1 MHLRTISA
9 VLGASGIG
17 MSAFGAHGLKDRL
30 STGSIKLDNW
40 KTAVM
45 YQLFHAV
52 AILSISLLCDQHRDP
67 QAKAGTYAGRRNDAL
82 SLERAGQIMALGTTL
97 FSGSI
102 YLLCLEVGY
111 KKVLGPTTPVGGLLM
126 IAGWTMLGL

>member
-1 MHLRTISA
+1 MHLRTIAA

-17 MSAFGAHGLKDRL
+17 IGAFGAHGLKDRL
-30 STGSIKLDNW
+30 STGSSKLDNW

-45 YQLFHAV
+45 YQLVNAV

-67 QAKAGTYAGRRNDAL
+67 QSKAGTYAGRRSDAS

-102 YLLCLEVGY
+102 YLLCLDVGF
-111 KKVLGPTTPVGGLLM
+111 KKLLGPTTPVGGLLM
-126 IAGWTMLGL
+126 IVGWTMLGL

>member
-1 MHLRTISA
+1 MHLRTIAA

-17 MSAFGAHGLKDRL
+17 IGAFGAHGLKDRL
-30 STGSIKLDNW
+30 SGSSKLDNW

-52 AILSISLLCDQHRDP
+52 AILSISVLCDFQRHSL
-67 QAKAGTYAGRRNDAL
+67 AKTSTFPRRNDAS

-102 YLLCLEVGY
+102 YLLCLDVGY
-111 KKVLGPTTPVGGLLM
+111 KKVLGPTTPLGGLLM